1 MKIAVLD
8 DYQDAFRKLKCFD
21 RLKGHDVVTYR
32 DSVKEPAKL
41 AERLNGADAVILLQQ
56 RTPFRARRPKRSRR

>member
-8 DYQDAFRKLKCFD
+8 DYQDVFRALKCYL
-21 RLKGHDVVTYR
+21 RLKGHDVALYH

-41 AERLNGADAVILLQQ
+41 VTASNAKTIVSGSGFISFYAGPA
-56 RTPFRARRPKRSRR
+56 F